1 MYAYGEFWNDFSWW
15 WLIPVFMMA
24 LCFIFMRR
32 MGCMVGGRRFFRPDE
47 SHPIV
52 SSDSA
57 KEILDKRYALGEIS
71 RVEYEEKK
79 KDLDA

>member
-1 MYAYGEFWNDFSWW
+1 MYAYGGFWDGFSWW
-15 WLIPVFMMA
+15 WLMPVIMMA

-32 MGCMVGGRRFFRPDE
+32 MGCMVGRRRFFRPDE
-47 SHPIV
+47 SRPIA

-71 RVEYEEKK
+71 QAEYEAKK
-79 KDLDA
+79 KELEA